1 MFDIGVD
8 NSDYIVL
15 YKFGNVT
22 KFSFESSS
30 LLHRMLCIDL
40 FRYLQSAHFVII
52 IFEFGVIDVM
62 AQSIMV
68 FEIKTFCKRGDL

>member
-1 MFDIGVD
+1 MDSSG
-8 NSDYIVL
+8 YIVL

-22 KFSFESSS
+22 KSSIESSS
-30 LLHRMLCIDL
+30 LLSRMLCIDL

-52 IFEFGVIDVM
+52 LFEVGVIDVR
-62 AQSIMV
+62 AHSIMV

>member
-1 MFDIGVD
+1 MIAIILFCI
-8 NSDYIVL
+8 NL
-15 YKFGNVT
+15 ET
-22 KFSFESSS
+22 RRS
-30 LLHRMLCIDL
+30 LRLSRLRRMLCIDL

-52 IFEFGVIDVM
+52 LFEFGVIDVM

>member
-1 MFDIGVD
+1 MDSSG
-8 NSDYIVL
+8 YIVL

-22 KFSFESSS
+22 KSSIESSS
-30 LLHRMLCIDL
+30 LLRRMLCIDL

-52 IFEFGVIDVM
+52 LFEVGVIDVM

-68 FEIKTFCKRGDL
+68 FERKTFCKRRDL

>member
-1 MFDIGVD
+1 MDSSG
-8 NSDYIVL
+8 YIVL

-22 KFSFESSS
+22 KSSIESSS
-30 LLHRMLCIDL
+30 LLRRMLCIDL
-40 FRYLQSAHFVII
+40 FRYLQSSHFVII
-52 IFEFGVIDVM
+52 LFEVGVIDVM